1 MTAWN
6 SLSFTYNEI
15 LPSAKMNL
23 LQDNFTALAQ
33 GLVGAPAIL
42 KNAIQTGISGVNLH
56 DDNSFTSTSYADRGG
71 ASVSLNT
78 NSGNIIVSIRSGWR
92 TLSQQNVYFRINR
105 NSGAE
110 TRSFGSGFSVSSQTF
125 MMSGSALFTG
135 LAVGT
140 HIFGFDVRVDGGTAQ
155 NWAGTLGEWMPFEM
169 FAVEV

>member
-42 KNAIQTGISGVNLH
+42 KNAIQTGISSVNLS
-56 DDNSFTSTSYADRGG
+56 DDNSFTSTSYTARGG
-71 ASVSLNT
+71 AVVSIT
-78 NSGNIIVSIRSGWR
+78 PNSGNILVGVRSVFR
-92 TLSQQNVYFRINR
+92 TQTNINAYFRLNR
-105 NSGAE
+105 DSGAE
-110 TRSFGSGFSVSSQTF
+110 YRAFGAGMSVNSQPFFVGGT
-125 MMSGSALFTG
+125 ALFRG
-135 LAVGT
+135 LSVAS
-140 HIFGFDVRVDGGTAQ
+140 HSFLFEVRVDGGTCQ
-155 NWAGTLGEWMPFEM
+155 NLCATLGEWMPFEM